1 MFYDIF
7 SKKEIRTN
15 QKKERPKIIADI
27 HEKDSMILSELKSNK
42 EIDLEITSLE
52 IGDYQVGGT
61 IIERKTTSDFISSII
76 TKRLIRQI
84 IQMQQYEQKVII
96 IEGEINDLYNKIN
109 PNAVRGFI
117 LSISLNYNI
126 NLIFTTSYKDTTAYL
141 ITLAKQEL
149 KPKTAAS
156 LHSKIPKTKSE
167 QRQYVLESFPGI
179 GPKKAELLLKKF
191 NNLKST
197 FNADEE
203 ELKEI
208 LKSQAKC
215 FKEILN
221 S

>member
-1 MFYDIF
+1 MHQNLGKKGMYNSLESIKKDLDNGVSIYTEDKKRKTRYTVLKCFMIF
-7 SKKEIRTN
+7 SQKKEIRTN

-84 IQMQQYEQKVII
+84 IQMQQYKQKVII

-126 NLIFTTSYKDTTAYL
+126 NLIFTTSYKRYNCL
-141 ITLAKQEL
+141 SNNSR
-149 KPKTAAS
+149 KTR
-156 LHSKIPKTKSE
+156 IKTKDSS
-167 QRQYVLESFPGI
+167 LASFKNSKN
-179 GPKKAELLLKKF
+179 KK
-191 NNLKST
+191 
-197 FNADEE
+197 
-203 ELKEI
+203 
-208 LKSQAKC
+208 
-215 FKEILN
+215 
-221 S
+221 